1 MEELST
7 QSTSKVAWCSQADLR
22 PDSPSRLRN
31 SDSSA
36 VNMPPKER
44 LTAAQHLAKYG
55 ADMAFYVNT
64 EEGANIIC
72 KPLPYC
78 RLRGDTRQ
86 KVLEY
91 LVCVSDKSG
100 ERYALRA
107 RPHQYFRAD
116 EIDDPAPPKP
126 VRIVAGMYY
135 DVPLSRG
142 VLKRSTAAAVD
153 TLIKHSSAI
162 PTTCKTMQLDYKAV
176 VSRPAAINRATPRA
190 WLEHLYCRQSTGM
203 DDQAVKKELIA
214 RRKAGKA
221 ANLTRDLLQRSASTV
236 EFRHARRAMGGARS
250 NNAGPVGGAND
261 GVQIFRCPATWSD
274 AQKEGA
280 TTLLGLSH
288 LRSCRADDLSR
299 GLSMTHARVLTVDE
313 ANGKG
318 TCDREQLIQV
328 TKFSLGCV
336 LDRLRGRTLTVV
348 VTNVRLLHNP
358 VVDDATGA
366 AQPVLTPDDYEA
378 MAADLR
384 CVLGSVASDHRLPT
398 AWTNKVPHP
407 YNQYEQCKGRLGK
420 DDFRA
425 AVHDPSEPPIT
436 SYAELLRVMAENDV
450 KSTSLDQELV
460 WQTESG
466 VLYHA
471 GAQFDRNALFAPQG
485 STLVD
490 ISLPTDLQLDPQ
502 MHELDSPEHRRNPY
516 PSHYFV
522 GIASAKGA
530 RPGAALLSGEG
541 AVEFKIDTNIFH
553 ERGHLED
560 AMLFAHFRPGADPF
574 RDARFTLTLSVKIP
588 GMD

>member
-1 MEELST
+1 MC
-7 QSTSKVAWCSQADLR
+7 ALR
-22 PDSPSRLRN
+22 PDSG
-31 SDSSA
+31 A

-107 RPHQYFRAD
+107 QPHQIVRAD
-116 EIDDPAPPKP
+116 QIDDPAPKS
-126 VRIVAGMYY
+126 VRVVAGMYH

-162 PTTCKTMQLDYKAV
+162 PVVCKTMDLDHKAV
-176 VSRPAAINRATPRA
+176 RARPAAINRATPRA
-190 WLEHLYCRQSTGM
+190 WLEHLYCRPSDG
-203 DDQAVKKELIA
+203 DDRAVKKELIA
-214 RRKAGKA
+214 RQKAGKA

-299 GLSMTHARVLTVDE
+299 GLAMTHSRVLTVDE
-313 ANGKG
+313 ANAKEP
-318 TCDREQLIQV
+318 CDVEQLIQV
-328 TKFSLGCV
+328 TKFSLGGV
-336 LDRLRGRTLTVV
+336 LDRLKGRTLTVL
-348 VTNVRLLHNP
+348 VTNIKLVQHHLVTGIDP
-358 VVDDATGA
+358 AGA
-366 AQPVLTPDDYEA
+366 AQAVLTPDDYEA

-384 CVLGSVASDHRLPT
+384 GILGSVASDHRLPT

-407 YNQYEQCKGRLGK
+407 YNQYEQGKGDLGK
-420 DDFRA
+420 DEFRA
-425 AVHDPSEPPIT
+425 TVHDPSEPPIT

-450 KSTSLDQELV
+450 KSTSLDRELV

-490 ISLPTDLQLDPQ
+490 ISLPTNLQLHPQ

-522 GIASAKGA
+522 EPVSSVKGA
-530 RPGAALLSGEG
+530 RPGSAAFGGGLRI
-541 AVEFKIDTNIFH
+541 EFKIDTNIEH
-553 ERGHLED
+553 ERGHLEEGRI
-560 AMLFAHFRPGADPF
+560 FVNFGPGVEQGLP
-574 RDARFTLTLSVKIP
+574 RFGVLMYVNIP

>member
-1 MEELST
+1 
-7 QSTSKVAWCSQADLR
+7 
-22 PDSPSRLRN
+22 
-31 SDSSA
+31 
-36 VNMPPKER
+36 MPPKER

-107 RPHQYFRAD
+107 QPHSCIRAD

-126 VRIVAGMYY
+126 VRVVAGVYR

-153 TLIKHSSAI
+153 TLIKHSSVI
-162 PTTCKTMQLDYKAV
+162 PAVCKTMQLDYKAV
-176 VSRPAAINRATPRA
+176 VSRSAATNRATPRA
-190 WLEHLYCRQSTGM
+190 WLEHLYCRPSDGLN
-203 DDQAVKKELIA
+203 DQAVKKALIA
-214 RRKAGKA
+214 RQKAGKA

-280 TTLLGLSH
+280 TTLLGMSQTLH
-288 LRSCRADDLSR
+288 DGDLSR
-299 GLSMTHARVLTVDE
+299 GLAMTHSRVLTVDE
-313 ANGKG
+313 ANANEP
-318 TCDREQLIQV
+318 CDREQLIQV
-328 TKFSLGCV
+328 TKFSLCGM
-336 LDRLRGRTLTVV
+336 LDRLKGRTLSVI
-348 VTNVRLLHNP
+348 VTNIRLVQHN
-358 VVDDATGA
+358 VGENA
-366 AQPVLTPDDYEA
+366 VLGNDVNYKA

-384 CVLGSVASDHRLPT
+384 GILRSVASDHRLPT

-407 YNQYEQCKGRLGK
+407 YNQYEQGKGNLGK
-420 DDFRA
+420 DEFRA
-425 AVHDPSEPPIT
+425 TVHDASRPPLT
-436 SYAELLRVMAENDV
+436 TYAELLRVMAENGV
-450 KSTSLDQELV
+450 SSVSLDQDAPDLLV
-460 WQTESG
+460 LEWQTD
-466 VLYHA
+466 
-471 GAQFDRNALFAPQG
+471 FDEKTLFAPQG
-485 STLVD
+485 TTRVD
-490 ISLPTDLQLDPQ
+490 ITMPPTS
-502 MHELDSPEHRRNPY
+502 DSIQITAQTHSNQFMLRQNPY
-516 PSHYFV
+516 PCHYIV
-522 GIASAKGA
+522 HNIASVKGA
-530 RPGAALLSGEG
+530 APGSAPFSENSIL
-541 AVEFKIDTNIFH
+541 FKIDTNVYR
-553 ERGHLED
+553 ERSHLED
-560 AMLFAHFRPGADPF
+560 GILFVHLGPATDPQ
-574 RDARFTLTLSVKIP
+574 RFSVILQVKIP

>member
-1 MEELST
+1 
-7 QSTSKVAWCSQADLR
+7 
-22 PDSPSRLRN
+22 
-31 SDSSA
+31 
-36 VNMPPKER
+36 MPPKER

-55 ADMAFYVNT
+55 ADAAFYVTT

-190 WLEHLYCRQSTGM
+190 WLEHLYCRPSDGL
-203 DDQAVKKELIA
+203 DNRAVKKELIA
-214 RRKAGKA
+214 RQKAGKA
-221 ANLTRDLLQRSASTV
+221 ANLTRELLQRCALSV
-236 EFRHARRAMGGARS
+236 ELRHARRSVGGPNSVAEGPPGGAS
-250 NNAGPVGGAND
+250 DN
-261 GVQIFRCPATWSD
+261 VQIFRCPATWSD

-280 TTLLGLSH
+280 TALLGHSQLE
-288 LRSCRADDLSR
+288 RDDLSR
-299 GLSMTHARVLTVDE
+299 GLAMTHSRVLTVDE

-318 TCDREQLIQV
+318 PCDREQLTQI
-328 TKFSLGCV
+328 TKYSLGA
-336 LDRLRGRTLTVV
+336 LFDHLKGRTLTVL
-348 VTNVRLLHNP
+348 VTNISLVQHHVLSNNVFGTELMP
-358 VVDDATGA
+358 QA
-366 AQPVLTPDDYEA
+366 LTPDDCEA

-398 AWTNKVPHP
+398 AWTNKVPYP
-407 YNQYEQCKGRLGK
+407 YNQFEQKVGKLG
-420 DDFRA
+420 DADFRA
-425 AVHDPSEPPIT
+425 ECHDASRPPIT
-436 SYAELLRVMAENDV
+436 TYAELLRVMAENNV
-450 KSTSLDQELV
+450 GKVSLDQDAV
-460 WQTESG
+460 PQTDNG
-466 VLYHA
+466 ILKPL
-471 GAQFDRNALFAPQG
+471 QDFDAKSLHAPQG
-485 STLVD
+485 ATRVD
-490 ISLPTDLQLDPQ
+490 IALPTDLKLHAQTNEHDAT
-502 MHELDSPEHRRNPY
+502 HHRRNPY
-516 PSHYFV
+516 PTHYFV
-522 GIASAKGA
+522 EIPSVKGA
-530 RPGAALLSGEG
+530 RPGAALLSGP
-541 AVEFKIDTNIFH
+541 AVEFKIDTEVFH
-553 ERGHLED
+553 ERTAIED
-560 AMLFAHFRPGADPF
+560 GTLFVNFGGG
-574 RDARFTLTLSVKIP
+574 RFGVLMHAQVP

>member
-1 MEELST
+1 
-7 QSTSKVAWCSQADLR
+7 
-22 PDSPSRLRN
+22 
-31 SDSSA
+31 
-36 VNMPPKER
+36 MPPKER

-55 ADMAFYVNT
+55 ADVAFYVNT

-100 ERYALRA
+100 ERYALRTQ
-107 RPHQYFRAD
+107 PHQIVRAD
-116 EIDDPAPPKP
+116 QIDDPAPKS
-126 VRIVAGMYY
+126 VRVVAGMFY

-162 PTTCKTMQLDYKAV
+162 PTVCKTMNLDHKAV
-176 VSRPAAINRATPRA
+176 RARPAAINRAMPRA
-190 WLEHLYCRQSTGM
+190 WLEHLYCRRSDGM
-203 DDQAVKKELIA
+203 DDRAVKKELIA

-250 NNAGPVGGAND
+250 NNAGPTGGAND

-280 TTLLGLSH
+280 TVLLGLSH
-288 LRSCRADDLSR
+288 LNSRRADDLSH
-299 GLSMTHARVLTVDE
+299 GVSMTHARVLTVDE

-318 TCDREQLIQV
+318 PCDCEQLIQV
-328 TKFSLGCV
+328 TKFSLGGV
-336 LDRLRGRTLTVV
+336 LDRLKGRTLSVI
-348 VTNVRLLHNP
+348 VTNVRLLHHP
-358 VVDDATGA
+358 VDATGA
-366 AQPVLTPDDYEA
+366 AQPMLTPDEYEG
-378 MAADLR
+378 MAAALR
-384 CVLGSVASDHRLPT
+384 DVLGSVASDHRLPT

-407 YNQYEQCKGRLGK
+407 YNQFEQKLGK
-420 DDFRA
+420 LGDADFRA
-425 AVHDPSEPPIT
+425 ECHDPSEPPIT

-450 KSTSLDQELV
+450 TSTSLDQELV
-460 WQTESG
+460 WQTENG
-466 VLYHA
+466 VLYYA

-522 GIASAKGA
+522 GIASVKGA

>member
-1 MEELST
+1 
-7 QSTSKVAWCSQADLR
+7 
-22 PDSPSRLRN
+22 
-31 SDSSA
+31 
-36 VNMPPKER
+36 MPPKER

-55 ADMAFYVNT
+55 ADVAFYVNT

-107 RPHQYFRAD
+107 QPHQIVRAD
-116 EIDDPAPPKP
+116 QINDPAPKS
-126 VRIVAGMYY
+126 VRVVAGMYY

-162 PTTCKTMQLDYKAV
+162 PTVCKTMNLDHKAV
-176 VSRPAAINRATPRA
+176 RARPAAINRATPRA
-190 WLEHLYCRQSTGM
+190 WLEHLYCRRSDGM
-203 DDQAVKKELIA
+203 DDRAVKKELIA
-214 RRKAGKA
+214 RQKAGKA

-250 NNAGPVGGAND
+250 NNAGPTGGAND

-288 LRSCRADDLSR
+288 LNSRRADDLSH
-299 GLSMTHARVLTVDE
+299 GVSMTHARVLTVDE

-318 TCDREQLIQV
+318 PCDREQLIQV
-328 TKFSLGCV
+328 TKFSLGGV
-336 LDRLRGRTLTVV
+336 LDRLKGRTLSVI
-348 VTNVRLLHNP
+348 VTNVRLLHHC
-358 VVDDATGA
+358 VDATGA
-366 AQPVLTPDDYEA
+366 AQPMLTPDEYEG
-378 MAADLR
+378 MAAELR
-384 CVLGSVASDHRLPT
+384 LVLGSVASDHRLPS

-407 YNQYEQCKGRLGK
+407 YNQFEQKLGK
-420 DDFRA
+420 LGDADFRA
-425 AVHDPSEPPIT
+425 ECHDPSEPPIT

-450 KSTSLDQELV
+450 TSTSLDQELV
-460 WQTESG
+460 WQTENG
-466 VLYHA
+466 VLYYA

-522 GIASAKGA
+522 GIASVKGA

-553 ERGHLED
+553 ERGHLQD